1 MSEPE
6 AASRPSSASRVEMTH
21 LVLPPHA
28 NALGNIFG
36 GEVVS
41 WIDMCAAISAQR
53 HTRTVVVT
61 ASIDAVHFM
70 LPIKVGHI
78 VILRSQVNAVFR
90 TSLECGV
97 SIWSE
102 NPKTGE
108 LRRAMKAYTTFVS
121 LGDDGRPRPV
131 PPLTLD
137 TDEDRRRNSDARQ
150 RRQQRLDLRGPKP
163 DEKKG

>member
-1 MSEPE
+1 MSDS
-6 AASRPSSASRVEMTH
+6 AAPSRPTSASRVEMTH

-41 WIDMCAAISAQR
+41 WIDMCTAISAQR
-53 HTRTVVVT
+53 HARTDVVT

-97 SIWSE
+97 SVWSE
-102 NPKTGE
+102 DHKTGE
-108 LRRAMKAYTTFVS
+108 RRRAMKAYTTFVS
-121 LGDDGRPRPV
+121 LGDDGQPRPV
-131 PPLTLD
+131 PRLLLE
-137 TDEDRRRNSDARQ
+137 TDEDRRRDAEARR
-150 RRQQRLDLRGPKP
+150 RRQHRLDLRGPKP
-163 DEKKG
+163 QCR